1 MYTMTPFEKKHFDL
15 LNAFHDFENDFFAG
29 TGLSSCKVDVR
40 DEGDKFVMEAELPG
54 FEKDE
59 IHLDVED
66 DCLKLSA
73 EHHTDSEDKDDKKK
87 YIRKERSEVS
97 YQRSFDLTGID
108 AEKLDA
114 EYKTAFC
121 ISPCRNSSRKLQPAS
136 GWKLNKELFRLFA
149 AVTSCDSR

>member
-73 EHHTDSEDKDDKKK
+73 EHHADSEDKDEQKH
-87 YIRKERSEVS
+87 YIRKERSDFS

-114 EYKTAFC
+114 EYKNGILYITL
-121 ISPCRNSSRKLQPAS
+121 PKQQPETPTS
-136 GWKLNKELFRLFA
+136 KRLEIK
-149 AVTSCDSR
+149 

>member
-29 TGLSSCKVDVR
+29 TGWSTCKVDVR
-40 DEGDKFVMEAELPG
+40 DEG
-54 FEKDE
+54 E

-114 EYKTAFC
+114 EYKNGILYVTL
-121 ISPCRNSSRKLQPAS
+121 PKQQPETPTS
-136 GWKLNKELFRLFA
+136 KRLE
-149 AVTSCDSR
+149 VK

>member
-54 FEKDE
+54 FEKED
-59 IHLDVED
+59 IHLDVQG

-87 YIRKERSEVS
+87 YIR
-97 YQRSFDLTGID
+97 
-108 AEKLDA
+108 
-114 EYKTAFC
+114 
-121 ISPCRNSSRKLQPAS
+121 
-136 GWKLNKELFRLFA
+136 
-149 AVTSCDSR
+149 

>member
-73 EHHTDSEDKDDKKK
+73 EHHADSEDKDEQKH
-87 YIRKERSEVS
+87 YIRKERS
-97 YQRSFDLTGID
+97 D
-108 AEKLDA
+108 
-114 EYKTAFC
+114 
-121 ISPCRNSSRKLQPAS
+121 IS
-136 GWKLNKELFRLFA
+136 
-149 AVTSCDSR
+149 

>member
-73 EHHTDSEDKDDKKK
+73 EHP
-87 YIRKERSEVS
+87 
-97 YQRSFDLTGID
+97 L
-108 AEKLDA
+108 
-114 EYKTAFC
+114 
-121 ISPCRNSSRKLQPAS
+121 CRNSNPFQQRNHFQNREMHSANQNVS
-136 GWKLNKELFRLFA
+136 FQTVSWY
-149 AVTSCDSR
+149 T

>member
-1 MYTMTPFEKKHFDL
+1 MYTMTTVWKE
-15 LNAFHDFENDFFAG
+15 AFWFAECISRFWKWFFAG

-114 EYKTAFC
+114 KYKNGILYVTL
-121 ISPCRNSSRKLQPAS
+121 PKQQP
-136 GWKLNKELFRLFA
+136 ETPDQQA
-149 AVTSCDSR
+149 AGS

>member
-29 TGLSSCKVDVR
+29 TGWSTCKVDVR

-54 FEKDE
+54 FEKED
-59 IHLDVED
+59 IHLDVQG

-108 AEKLDA
+108 AGNAD
-114 EYKTAFC
+114 
-121 ISPCRNSSRKLQPAS
+121 QQ
-136 GWKLNKELFRLFA
+136 A
-149 AVTSCDSR
+149 AGS